1 MIRKI
6 YYLISVL
13 LFTTLVS
20 TDAYASSFD
29 ERFMNETIRFE
40 FQLCGNADTTFVIEG
55 DYYEEGFWSGS
66 QFHLL
71 NDMDYGNYHLE
82 LVNRSN
88 NEVIYSSGFSPLFQ
102 EWKSTAEANQT
113 MRGYDHV
120 FRFPKPKGEC
130 LIRVKERQF
139 NGEEKLLSEFT
150 FSPKDYFIIKEQPI
164 KYRKEII
171 YGDGKNV
178 SHKVDVVMLADGYT
192 EQEYDKFIKDAR
204 RMVTALF
211 EMKPYD
217 KYKNDFNFIAV
228 FHPSLESGCD
238 IPGEYQYKNTTYG
251 SSFYTFDI
259 SRYLTARDMRQ
270 VYKDAGT
277 VPYDQI
283 YVLVNTKKYGGGGF
297 YNSINLTSVDHPL
310 SEEVFI
316 HEFGHG
322 FAGLADEYYNSST
335 AFDESYYNLKVEP
348 WEPNI
353 TTLVQF
359 DKKWK
364 MMVSEKTPI
373 PTPRTKKYKKTLGVF
388 EGGGYMKK
396 GVYSPKQ
403 DCRMKT
409 NTSKGFCDVCQ
420 KSIARI
426 IEHHR

>member
-6 YYLISVL
+6 FYLVCVL
-13 LFTTLVS
+13 LSTFIFTSNVS
-20 TDAYASSFD
+20 ASSFSSNFVD
-29 ERFMNETIRFE
+29 ETVRFE
-40 FQLCGNADTTFVIEG
+40 FQLCGNADTTFVVEG
-55 DYYEEGFWSGS
+55 NYCVEGVWGGS
-66 QFHLL
+66 KEHLL
-71 NDMDYGNYHLE
+71 NDMGYGNFHLE
-82 LVNRSN
+82 LVRKSDNM
-88 NEVIYSSGFSPLFQ
+88 VIYSTGLSPLFQ
-102 EWKSTAEANQT
+102 EWKSTAEAKMT
-113 MRGYDHV
+113 IRSFDHV
-120 FRFPKPKGEC
+120 FRFPNPKQEC
-130 LIRVKERQF
+130 LIQIKERKF
-139 NGEEKLLSEFT
+139 DGSMSLLATFP
-150 FSPKDYFIIKEQPI
+150 FSPKSYFIIQERPFEYKKEVI
-164 KYRKEII
+164 F
-171 YGDGKNV
+171 GDGTNV
-178 SHKVDVVMLADGYT
+178 AKKVDVVMLADGYT
-192 EQEYDKFIKDAR
+192 EQEYDKFIHDAK

-211 EMKPYD
+211 KMPPYD
-217 KYKNDFNFIAV
+217 KYKRDFNFVAV

-238 IPGEYQYKNTTYG
+238 IPGEYDYKNTTYS

-259 SRYLTARDMRQ
+259 SRYLTARDMCQ
-270 VYKDAGT
+270 VYKDAAT

-283 YVLVNTKKYGGGGF
+283 YVLVNTEKYGGGGF
-297 YNSINLTSVDHPL
+297 YNSINLTSVDNPL

-335 AFDESYYNLKVEP
+335 AFDETYYNLEVEP

-353 TTLVQF
+353 TTMVDF

-364 MMVSEKTPI
+364 SMLPKELII

-396 GVYSPKQ
+396 GVYSPRQ